1 MIYHTDEV
9 IQFIKEEDVKFIRLA
24 FFDVLGTQKN
34 ISIMPYEIER
44 AFSEGIPFDSSAI
57 LGFGGEEH
65 SDLFLH
71 PDPSTITI
79 LPWRPE
85 HGRVVRMYCK
95 ISYPNGDPFIFDTR
109 SILIKAI
116 GEAKKQGLNFYF
128 GAEKEFYLF
137 KLNDDGT
144 PSKIPYDSAGYMD
157 IAPLD
162 KGENVRREIC
172 LDLEQMGIRPE
183 SSHHEE
189 GPGQNEIDF
198 RYSDALK
205 SADNVETFTSVVK
218 TVSAKN
224 GLWASFEPK
233 PLANQAGSGL
243 HINMSVK
250 SDEIDE
256 LDEKSAETSSK
267 SAEQSAELSAKKSSE
282 TELLKQMIAGVLNR
296 IPELTAI
303 FNPSPKSYERLGKFK
318 APKYI
323 SWSKQNRSQLIR
335 IPAANG
341 EYVRAELRSPDS
353 SSNIYLVYALLIYSG
368 LEGIKNKMQLPPSVD
383 LNLFD
388 EEVLSKN
395 QEIVSNLKTLPLS
408 FEEAWQ
414 KCLSSDF
421 VKQFVPKEILSFY
434 QKYFASQIAS
444 QIRESEI
451 QEEILVKR
459 GII

>member
-65 SDLFLH
+65 SDLFLY

-256 LDEKSAETSSK
+256 LDGKSAETSSK
-267 SAEQSAELSAKKSSE
+267 SAELSAKKSSE

-303 FNPSPKSYERLGKFK
+303 FNPSPESYERLGKFK

-414 KCLSSDF
+414 KCSSSDF

-451 QEEILVKR
+451 QEEILLKR
-459 GII
+459 GISI